1 METAME
7 EVEQSAAGDVA
18 APGAPQPET
27 SVTSAPAPEEDVI
40 ILVTEPGTQL

>member
-27 SVTSAPAPEEDVI
+27 PVTSTLAPEEDVI
-40 ILVTEPGTQL
+40 IPVTEPGSEL